1 MTGAVGV
8 GVLGGKP
15 LLGHFHQRRQEP
27 KSLEDAVVAT
37 DDHCIDETRCRLGSS
52 CVMSG
57 WHASGCF
64 AAF

>member
-1 MTGAVGV
+1 M
-8 GVLGGKP
+8 LGGKP
-15 LLGHFHQRRQEP
+15 LLGHFHQRRQES

-37 DDHCIDETRCRLGSS
+37 DDHRIDETRSRLGSP

-57 WHASGCF
+57 EHASGCF